1 MNEFC
6 RASVL
11 RTLSRYVKNFD
22 FSFICHRL
30 NTNTDSRAT
39 SILVA
44 ERLYYPS
51 RETYSFLKFAITE
64 LFPLYLVTLRIVTET
79 L

>member
-1 MNEFC
+1 M
-6 RASVL
+6 L
-11 RTLSRYVKNFD
+11 RTLTLALSP
-22 FSFICHRL
+22 SFEYQH
-30 NTNTDSRAT
+30 TDSRAT

>member
-30 NTNTDSRAT
+30 NTNTQ
-39 SILVA
+39 IPVQL
-44 ERLYYPS
+44 
-51 RETYSFLKFAITE
+51 
-64 LFPLYLVTLRIVTET
+64 LYL
-79 L
+79 